1 MLTGSRAWAGLSA
14 PSVVVQV
21 AVLKRTLAIPQAL
34 PPVLKTL
41 LTAALNPDPAQRPSF
56 RVIVDQLTA
65 FVQSSRAVDWE
76 GWQAAVD
83 AAHAAQVAA
92 ITAAEAAATAAAAAD
107 AAAGADAAPAA
118 AAVSTGTACAS
129 CPLVSG
135 SAAAGVP
142 A

>member
-1 MLTGSRAWAGLSA
+1 
-14 PSVVVQV
+14 VVQV
-21 AVLKRTLAIPQAL
+21 AVLKRGLAIPQAL

-41 LTAALNPDPAQRPSF
+41 LTAALNPDPSQRPSF
-56 RVIVDQLTA
+56 RVIVEELTA
-65 FVQSSRAVDWE
+65 FVQASRAVDWE

-92 ITAAEAAATAAAAAD
+92 ITAADAAAAAAASADGAEAEAGAEAGGGGVVGAGAAATA
-107 AAAGADAAPAA
+107 GR
-118 AAVSTGTACAS
+118 TGTACAS

-135 SAAAGVP
+135 AAVGGVP